1 LFAKVVNMSTD
12 TELQEIK
19 APTRREAMRTARRTY
34 VGRPCSV
41 HGAEARRYVS
51 NSACVACAIAGAA
64 ATKQRERQLRAAELD
79 NDDEET

>member
-1 LFAKVVNMSTD
+1 MTDVSTQI
-12 TELQEIK
+12 EK
-19 APTRREAMRTARRTY
+19 PPTRREAMRTARRTY

-64 ATKQRERQLRAAELD
+64 ATKLRERQLRAAELD